1 MAIGGGDSF
10 SISAVL
16 TVITIVGGLLLL
28 FFPPLIKWLEKKKM
42 IRLSNSNHLKRIM
55 PIIPSISFS
64 LALIFH
70 ISDHLLLN
78 YKNPHVSTYLNESS
92 SLLSRF
98 LATFIGPSGKVQ
110 FLILIFTI
118 SISLLIYNRP
128 KFMQSLFP
136 EFGRSAI
143 SNEKLVQLSGF
154 FWFILLAGLLPSN
167 SFAMNSIES
176 IGTGLTDSQIS
187 SKFFEGLIG
196 LIILGLCISFS
207 ILSISLHSLS
217 NRKRKNYYHLFV
229 LIPSIILGLALTK
242 ISILF
247 TGVEWYSN
255 GGFQLYSLELES
267 AILDSYFGSRIAIFV
282 AIFTALILFLIV
294 QYWER
299 NVNFTKF
306 EGDYR
311 WLALGLTYLHGII
324 VLIFGAFFIMK
335 DLESFNS
342 IQGSLWYS
350 LEASTPIIT
359 FGLIGSLLPIIGF
372 DENVRPELW
381 GWRVGIIFGILIN
394 ILWNPYIV
402 YALSSVIIIL
412 FCSFIIPFVVE
423 TNNEFSIAYK
433 SFFGINLLL
442 LTIYA
447 LAQKSIFSISTSI
460 LVTLVISFISAIIFE
475 NVINFKDSKKIN
487 SVYEQE

>member
-1 MAIGGGDSF
+1 
-10 SISAVL
+10 
-16 TVITIVGGLLLL
+16 
-28 FFPPLIKWLEKKKM
+28 
-42 IRLSNSNHLKRIM
+42 
-55 PIIPSISFS
+55 
-64 LALIFH
+64 
-70 ISDHLLLN
+70 
-78 YKNPHVSTYLNESS
+78 
-92 SLLSRF
+92 
-98 LATFIGPSGKVQ
+98 
-110 FLILIFTI
+110 
-118 SISLLIYNRP
+118 
-128 KFMQSLFP
+128 
-136 EFGRSAI
+136 
-143 SNEKLVQLSGF
+143 
-154 FWFILLAGLLPSN
+154 LLAGLLPSN

-335 DLESFNS
+335 DL
-342 IQGSLWYS
+342 
-350 LEASTPIIT
+350 
-359 FGLIGSLLPIIGF
+359 
-372 DENVRPELW
+372 
-381 GWRVGIIFGILIN
+381 
-394 ILWNPYIV
+394 
-402 YALSSVIIIL
+402 
-412 FCSFIIPFVVE
+412 
-423 TNNEFSIAYK
+423 
-433 SFFGINLLL
+433 
-442 LTIYA
+442 
-447 LAQKSIFSISTSI
+447 
-460 LVTLVISFISAIIFE
+460 
-475 NVINFKDSKKIN
+475 
-487 SVYEQE
+487 